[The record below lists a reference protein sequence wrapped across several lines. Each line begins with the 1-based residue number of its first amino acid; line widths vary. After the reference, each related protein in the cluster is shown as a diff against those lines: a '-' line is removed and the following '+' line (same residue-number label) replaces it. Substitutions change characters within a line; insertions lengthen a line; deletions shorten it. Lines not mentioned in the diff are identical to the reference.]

1 MKEVLQQLPYV
12 IKPGII
18 VKIRSYSWWEEN
30 KDESFYDIINVS
42 NVALQTRGV
51 TEYRITTKDYDS
63 FFKLNES
70 KIGVITD
77 VFFLH
82 RAFITD
88 LNLNL
93 YLWTDSVEFLGD
105 VKNFLTRLDN
115 FCNNYCLLDC
125 GNNCPLYM
133 FNKNKI

>member
-51 TEYRITTKDYDS
+51 TEYRIKT
-63 FFKLNES
+63 
-70 KIGVITD
+70 
-77 VFFLH
+77 
-82 RAFITD
+82 
-88 LNLNL
+88 
-93 YLWTDSVEFLGD
+93 
-105 VKNFLTRLDN
+105 
-115 FCNNYCLLDC
+115 
-125 GNNCPLYM
+125 
-133 FNKNKI
+133 

>member
-1 MKEVLQQLPYV
+1 M

-18 VKIRSYSWWEEN
+18 VKIKSYSWWERN
-30 KDESFYDIINVS
+30 KEKIYYKVKDVIECS
-42 NVALQTRGV
+42 NTELHRIGV
-51 TEYRITTKDYDS
+51 THTVTTKDYDS

-77 VFFLH
+77 VFYLH

-88 LNLNL
+88 LNLDL
-93 YLWTDSVEFLGD
+93 YLGADFVESLGD
-105 VKNFLTRLDN
+105 IKSLLTRLDN
-115 FCNNYCLLDC
+115 FCDNYCLLDC

-133 FNKNKI
+133 FNKK